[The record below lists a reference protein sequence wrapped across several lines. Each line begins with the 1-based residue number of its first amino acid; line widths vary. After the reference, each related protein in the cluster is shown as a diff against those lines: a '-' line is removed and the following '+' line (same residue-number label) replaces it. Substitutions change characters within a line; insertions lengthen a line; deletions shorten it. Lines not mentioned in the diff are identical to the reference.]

1 MTSRHQNQL
10 NMIGT
15 CITVA
20 QSPEHKTAWEG
31 QEPADF
37 GTDLAKLSTD
47 YTALSLKAAQAEAAT
62 GGAADEKAV
71 AEATLENLAY
81 IAARALVNHF
91 KKTGDRDRLGK
102 VDYTKSEIVKLRTQ
116 ELVTQTTAIRDIAQG
131 AVGET
136 DAAKRGITPA
146 RIATLTA
153 AIAAYTQVMNA
164 PRGQIVNRSALI
176 KEVET
181 DTAALIEFI
190 NDMDDLVLQF
200 DTSPIGHRLMEAW
213 KRARIIVDVGGSHA
227 GDEKPTPPPEPE
239 QPK

>member
-20 QSPEHKTAWEG
+20 QSPEHKSAWEG

-71 AEATLENLAY
+71 AEAALENLAY

-102 VDYTKSEIVKLRTQ
+102 VDSCSGKNPFTDYRLTDERCLR
-116 ELVTQTTAIRDIAQG
+116 L
-131 AVGET
+131 
-136 DAAKRGITPA
+136 
-146 RIATLTA
+146 
-153 AIAAYTQVMNA
+153 
-164 PRGQIVNRSALI
+164 
-176 KEVET
+176 
-181 DTAALIEFI
+181 
-190 NDMDDLVLQF
+190 
-200 DTSPIGHRLMEAW
+200 HRLSA
-213 KRARIIVDVGGSHA
+213 KA
-227 GDEKPTPPPEPE
+227 
-239 QPK
+239 

>member
-1 MTSRHQNQL
+1 MTSRIQNHL

-37 GTDLAKLSTD
+37 GTDIAKLAAD
-47 YTALSLKAAQAEAAT
+47 HAAVSLKAAQAEAAT

-131 AVGET
+131 AVAEPE
-136 DAAKRGITPA
+136 AAKRGITPV

-153 AIAAYTQVMNA
+153 AIAAYTKVMNA
-164 PRGQIVNRSALI
+164 PRGQIVSRSALI

-181 DTAALIEFI
+181 DTAALVEFV

-200 DTSPIGHRLMEAW
+200 DTSPTGHRFTEAW
-213 KRARIIVDVGGSHA
+213 KCARIIVDVGGSH
-227 GDEKPTPPPEPE
+227 GGEEKPAPTPAPE